1 LQLSA
6 RGLRLMPS
14 PSLRPRRD
22 LEVGHVDALLELR
35 VVERDL
41 HAQRPEALD
50 ALQLPELEALDR
62 AGQIA
67 EALQVLDV
75 RPVLQRLGGLIV
87 DDGHLPRLRHAL
99 ARPLHHRLVD
109 PLLDDLVPDVV
120 RAVHVEPL
128 LVEAEPDRQG
138 GMLDENQVRG
148 LERNRQKIAQPVG
161 TDRDPAGQH
170 KLGSRRSRYAATRS
184 RTPAPNVPRWS
195 SRPSTS
201 PCRNA
206 MIPTSS
212 LELRERSIRAARLSM
227 RYVSSS
233 RAGMDRNGLAD
244 CTTALAGPR
253 RVIGA

>member
-87 DDGHLPRLRHAL
+87 DDRS
-99 ARPLHHRLVD
+99 
-109 PLLDDLVPDVV
+109 
-120 RAVHVEPL
+120 E
-128 LVEAEPDRQG
+128 
-138 GMLDENQVRG
+138 
-148 LERNRQKIAQPVG
+148 ERRVG
-161 TDRDPAGQH
+161 
-170 KLGSRRSRYAATRS
+170 KECRSRWWTLKEKEKKRK
-184 RTPAPNVPRWS
+184 
-195 SRPSTS
+195 
-201 PCRNA
+201 
-206 MIPTSS
+206 
-212 LELRERSIRAARLSM
+212 LR
-227 RYVSSS
+227 
-233 RAGMDRNGLAD
+233 
-244 CTTALAGPR
+244 
-253 RVIGA
+253 